1 MKNSVKRGDTLI
13 EVMFAIAI
21 FAAVA
26 IISIAMMNLGVA
38 NSERSLELST
48 ARNELNAQA
57 EALRFIHSS
66 YTSELTLPTCNSSIV
81 AKGEKC
87 QQFKTLWELITGRAM
102 NPYDPNDTHNTD
114 NYSIP
119 SPLDACDTV
128 YKDNNK
134 ILSDNRAFVINT
146 RQISRVNDTIGNIT
160 GQNNSIYI
168 SAADA
173 ATRDLFQP
181 ASLNSRIVYIR
192 GLNGE
197 TYDEDSDNS
206 SVTGALSTDPLRY
219 RAVSQ
224 IEGIWVVAVKDADSR
239 FYDFYIQA
247 CWYAPGSNAPTSLD
261 TIIRLYNPGGL

>member
-1 MKNSVKRGDTLI
+1 MRSAEKRGDTLI

-38 NSERSLELST
+38 NAERSLELST

-57 EALRFIHSS
+57 EAIRFIHSS
-66 YTSELTLPTCNSSIV
+66 YTSELTLPECTPAAV

-87 QQFKTLWELITGRAM
+87 QQFKTLWELITSRAM
-102 NPYDPNDTHNTD
+102 NPYDPNDTHNTA

-134 ILSDNRAFVINT
+134 LLFENRAFIINT
-146 RQISRVNDTIGNIT
+146 RQISRVNDTIGNAT

-168 SAADA
+168 SAADSS
-173 ATRDLFQP
+173 TRNLFQP
-181 ASLNSRIVYIR
+181 AALNARIIYIR
-192 GLNGE
+192 DQAGE
-197 TYDEDSDNS
+197 TYDEDSENS
-206 SVTGALSTDPLRY
+206 SVTGPLSTDPLLY
-219 RAVSQ
+219 RAVGQ

-247 CWYAPGSNAPTSLD
+247 CWYAPGNNAPTSLD
-261 TIIRLYNPGGL
+261 TIIRLYNPGGI

>member
-1 MKNSVKRGDTLI
+1 MKHAEKRGDTII

-21 FAAVA
+21 FSAVA

-38 NSERSLELST
+38 NSERSLEMST
-48 ARNELNAQA
+48 ARDELNAQA

-66 YTSELTLPTCNSSIV
+66 YTSELTLPVCNNSLV
-81 AKGEKC
+81 ARGEKC
-87 QQFKTLWELITGRAM
+87 QQFKTLWELITSRAM

-119 SPLDACDTV
+119 SPLGACDTV
-128 YKDNNK
+128 YNDNNK

-146 RQISRVNDTIGNIT
+146 RQISRVNDTLGNVT

-173 ATRDLFQP
+173 TTRDLFQP
-181 ASLNSRIVYIR
+181 ASLNARIIYIR
-192 GLNGE
+192 GQAGE

-206 SVTGALSTDPLRY
+206 SVTGALSTDPLLY
-219 RAVSQ
+219 RAVGQ
-224 IEGIWVVAVKDADSR
+224 IEGIWTVAVRDAGGQ

-261 TIIRLYNPGGL
+261 TIIRLYNPKGL

>member
-1 MKNSVKRGDTLI
+1 MKHAEKRGDTLI

-38 NSERSLELST
+38 NAERSLELST

-66 YTSELTLPTCNSSIV
+66 YTSELTLPTCGSV
-81 AKGEKC
+81 ASGEKC
-87 QQFKTLWELITGRAM
+87 QQFKTIWEQQIVGHAK
-102 NPYDPNDTHNTD
+102 NPYDPNDPHNTS

-119 SPLDACDTV
+119 SPLDACSTV

-134 ILSDNRAFVINT
+134 LLSENNAFVINT
-146 RQISRVNDTIGNIT
+146 RQISQVNNATNQADG
-160 GQNNSIYI
+160 IYI
-168 SAADA
+168 SAANA
-173 ATRDLFQP
+173 ATRELFQP
-181 ASLNSRIVYIR
+181 ASLNARIVYIR
-192 GLNGE
+192 GLAGE
-197 TYDEDSDNS
+197 TYNEDLENS
-206 SVTGALSTDPLRY
+206 SVTGALSTDPLLY
-219 RAVSQ
+219 RTIGQ
-224 IEGIWVVAVKDADSR
+224 IEGIWVVAVKDADNR

-247 CWYAPGSNAPTSLD
+247 CWYAPGNNAPTSLD

>member
-1 MKNSVKRGDTLI
+1 MKHTEKRGDTLI

-38 NSERSLELST
+38 NAERSLELST

-66 YTSELTLPTCNSSIV
+66 YTAELTLPECRNV
-81 AKGEKC
+81 ANGERC
-87 QQFKTLWELITGRAM
+87 QQFQDLWETQIVGHAK
-102 NPYDPNDTHNTD
+102 NPYDPNDPNNTS

-128 YKDNNK
+128 YQDNNK
-134 ILSDNRAFVINT
+134 LLSENGAFVINT
-146 RQISRVNDTIGNIT
+146 RQISQT
-160 GQNNSIYI
+160 NNATSQADGIYI
-168 SAADA
+168 SAASA

-181 ASLNSRIVYIR
+181 ASLNARIIYIR
-192 GLNGE
+192 NNAGE
-197 TYDEDSDNS
+197 TYNEDSDNS
-206 SVTGALSTDPLRY
+206 SVAGALSTDPLLY
-219 RAVSQ
+219 RTIGQ
-224 IEGIWVVAVKDADSR
+224 IEGIWVVAVKDADNR

-247 CWYAPGSNAPTSLD
+247 CWYAPGNNAPTSLD

>member
-1 MKNSVKRGDTLI
+1 MIYREKRGDTII
-13 EVMFAIAI
+13 EVMFAITI

-26 IISIAMMNLGVA
+26 IIAIAMMNLGVA

-66 YTSELTLPTCNSSIV
+66 YTSELTLPTCDRVPN
-81 AKGEKC
+81 GEKC
-87 QQFKTLWELITGRAM
+87 QQFKTLWETITGRAM
-102 NPYDPNDTHNTD
+102 NPYDPNDTNNTG
-114 NYSIP
+114 NFSIP

-134 ILSDNRAFVINT
+134 LLSDNRAFIINT
-146 RQISRVNDTIGNIT
+146 RQISRVNDTLGNT
-160 GQNNSIYI
+160 SGQNNSIYI

-173 ATRDLFQP
+173 TTRNLFQP
-181 ASLNSRIVYIR
+181 APLGARIIYIR
-192 GLNGE
+192 GLEGE
-197 TYDEDSDNS
+197 TYDEDSEDS
-206 SVTGALSTDPLRY
+206 SVSGPLSTDPLLY
-219 RAVSQ
+219 RAVGQ
-224 IEGIWVVAVKDADSR
+224 IEGIWVVAVRDADNR

-247 CWYAPGSNAPTSLD
+247 CWYAPSNNAPTSLD

>member
-1 MKNSVKRGDTLI
+1 MKYTEKRGDTLI

-66 YTSELTLPTCNSSIV
+66 YTSELTLPICTNAMV
-81 AKGEKC
+81 ANGEKC
-87 QQFKTLWELITGRAM
+87 QQFRTLWETITNRAM
-102 NPYDPNDTHNTD
+102 NPHDPNDPQNTD
-114 NYSIP
+114 NFSIP
-119 SPLDACDTV
+119 SPLGACDTV

-134 ILSDNRAFVINT
+134 LLFENRAFVINT
-146 RQISRVNDTIGNIT
+146 RQISRVNDTIGNVT

-173 ATRDLFQP
+173 STRDLFQP
-181 ASLNSRIVYIR
+181 AALNARIIYIR
-192 GLNGE
+192 GQAGE
-197 TYDEDSDNS
+197 TYDEDSENS
-206 SVTGALSTDPLRY
+206 SVAGSLSTDPLLY
-219 RAVSQ
+219 RAIGQ
-224 IEGIWVVAVKDADSR
+224 IEGIWVVAVKDAADR

-261 TIIRLYNPGGL
+261 TIIRLYNPEGL